1 VSLLLQAKGDAHLA
15 EAVDWLRKSAL
26 QGFPL
31 AQYLYSLYCEGGI
44 GMASDPSEAFRY
56 CLLAANR
63 GYYPAARRA
72 ASMLEKGT
80 GVAINLEQAFHWY
93 YRAAELGDVDSATSV
108 GRMYAGGVGV
118 EKNDARAL
126 EWLQEGQK
134 RGSPWAFLAL
144 SSVYRFGELG
154 QPIDS
159 SKADELAVR
168 AQELI
173 EERAERG
180 RSQ

>member
-1 VSLLLQAKGDAHLA
+1 
-15 EAVDWLRKSAL
+15 
-26 QGFPL
+26 
-31 AQYLYSLYCEGGI
+31 
-44 GMASDPSEAFRY
+44 
-56 CLLAANR
+56 
-63 GYYPAARRA
+63 
-72 ASMLEKGT
+72 
-80 GVAINLEQAFHWY
+80 
-93 YRAAELGDVDSATSV
+93 
-108 GRMYAGGVGV
+108 MYAGGVGV

-126 EWLQEGQK
+126 EWLQEGQR

-159 SKADELAVR
+159 SKADELGVR